1 MHSGPNSLLLQNA
14 VVEADRAKRRE
25 GLWWSMLKVPN
36 AACPTPVVR
45 NWATRRVRD
54 AFVRALRQKGLG
66 EDGLVVK
73 GRNGT
78 ERQRDGNGD
87 VGIGSNFTAPHMQS
101 GGSESI
107 FMSRTVGQTTLKQP
121 RQPRA
126 VIEMQGSLVLR
137 VELQAAKATSQQVE
151 EEARA
156 LVDWLYQN
164 GVPAGS
170 ALLR

>member
-54 AFVRALRQKGLG
+54 AFVRALREKGLG
-66 EDGLVVK
+66 EDGLAVK
-73 GRNGT
+73 GRNEI

-87 VGIGSNFTAPHMQS
+87 VGIGSNFTASHIQT
-101 GGSESI
+101 SEREKTVI
-107 FMSRTVGQTTLKQP
+107 SRTVGQTTLKQS
-121 RQPRA
+121 RQPKA
-126 VIEMQGSLVLR
+126 VLEMQGSLVLR
-137 VELQAAKATSQQVE
+137 VELQAAKATSQEVE